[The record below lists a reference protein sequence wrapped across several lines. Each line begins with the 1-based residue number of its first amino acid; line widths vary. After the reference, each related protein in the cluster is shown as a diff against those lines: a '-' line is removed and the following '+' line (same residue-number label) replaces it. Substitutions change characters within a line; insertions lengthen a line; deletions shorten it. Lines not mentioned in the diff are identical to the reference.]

1 MRIVMPTISEL
12 QQQLAK
18 AREHLDIIKMVTEEL
33 VTELDFDKLVVSI
46 AEKAREIIQAETLVI
61 PIINSEANAY
71 TYKAAIGKNA
81 PSIINQTFPIS
92 VGMCGWVLS
101 NKKSLIFAKD
111 LPWLMDEKTSWE
123 EGMES
128 ALLVPLVARGEIVG
142 GLSGLGKQEGRSFTQ
157 EDYDLLTIFANQIS
171 IAIDNARAFKALS
184 EEKERTEITLS
195 SIGDAVITTDMQGS
209 IVRVNA
215 VACELL
221 GRPAAELI
229 NKPLTSVFDMRHIVT
244 GEPVEDPVSRV
255 ISSGEMVSMKDHVV
269 LSDRNGREYQIVNTA
284 APIRLDDG
292 EILGVVLVF
301 RDVTEENNLLADL
314 RESELRHRRL
324 IEHLG
329 NEYFMFVQ
337 NANGQFVYVSPSV
350 VDCLGYSPQDYI
362 QNYRS
367 FLTENK
373 FNNVIQE
380 KLDLALEG
388 VRSEP
393 YEVEINN
400 KQGDACWL
408 RISETPI
415 IDEEG
420 NVIAIDGLVQNISKQ
435 RELEMYMRQS
445 QKMQAVGQLSG
456 GIAHDFNNQLGVVMG
471 YLEKLQLV
479 VSEEPEQTRWVL
491 AASKASERCVE
502 LTKSLLDFSCK
513 KKITQS
519 IVNVNNSLSSMQS
532 MIEHSIT
539 ANIDFKLQL
548 DPDLFNIVIDEGE
561 FQDVILNLIINA
573 RDAMPE
579 GGELSVLTE
588 NISLQHEQSY
598 FLNSLKPGD
607 YIKVSIVD
615 SGLGMSEQVLERIFE
630 PFFTTKPVGVGTGL
644 GMPMVFGFINRVN
657 GAVDVRT
664 GEAKGT
670 CIELYIPK
678 TSGKKSLEI
687 KSEKRVLPQGNEKVL
702 LVEDESALRF
712 LAEEYLK
719 NLGYEVYSTENASE
733 ALNVL
738 TSNAEIDLL
747 FSDVVMPGGID
758 GYQLVEKARQ
768 LRPSI
773 KVLLATGYASQ
784 EQAKQNTAEEVAD
797 VILYKPYSQSILAQR
812 IRRVLD
818 L

>member
-33 VTELDFDKLVVSI
+33 VTELDFDKLIFSI
-46 AEKAREIIQAETLVI
+46 AEKAREIIKAETLVV
-61 PIINSEANAY
+61 PIVNPDTNSYA
-71 TYKAAIGKNA
+71 YKAAIGKNA
-81 PSIINQTFPIS
+81 SSIINQTFPIS
-92 VGMCGWVLS
+92 VGMCGWVIS

-128 ALLVPLVARGEIVG
+128 ALLVPLMAHGEIVG
-142 GLSGLGKQEGRSFTQ
+142 GLSGLGKQGGQSFTQ
-157 EDYDLLTIFANQIS
+157 EDYDLLVIFANQIS
-171 IAIDNARAFKALS
+171 IALDNARAFKQLL

-195 SIGDAVITTDMQGS
+195 SIGDAVITTDMNGR

-221 GRPAAELI
+221 AWTATELI
-229 NKPLTSVFDMRHIVT
+229 NKPLSDVFNVSHIVT
-244 GEPVEDPVSRV
+244 GKAVEDSVSRV
-255 ISSGEMVSMKDHVV
+255 ISSGEMVSMTDRVM
-269 LSDRNGREYQIVNTA
+269 LSDRNGREYQIVNNA
-284 APIRLDDG
+284 APIRLEDG
-292 EILGVVLVF
+292 EMLGVILVF
-301 RDVTEENNLLADL
+301 RDVTEENNLLVDL
-314 RESELRHRRL
+314 RESELQHRRL

-329 NEYFMFVQ
+329 DEYFMFVQ

-350 VDCLGYSPQDYI
+350 VDCLGYSPHDFI
-362 QNYRS
+362 HNYRG

-373 FNNVIQE
+373 FNNIIQE
-380 KLDLALEG
+380 KLALALKG
-388 VRSEP
+388 VRTEP

-400 KQGDACWL
+400 KQGNACWL

-415 IDEEG
+415 IDEDG
-420 NVIAIDGLVQNISKQ
+420 NVIAIDGLVQNITQQ
-435 RELEMYMRQS
+435 RELEMFMRQA
-445 QKMQAVGQLSG
+445 QKMEAVGQLSG

-471 YLEKLQLV
+471 CLERLQLS
-479 VSEEPEQTRWVL
+479 VSDNPEQTRWVL

-502 LTKSLLDFSCK
+502 LTKNLLDFSRK
-513 KKITQS
+513 KKVSQS
-519 IVNVNNSLSSMQS
+519 LVNLNNCLSSMQS

-539 ANIDFKLQL
+539 KVIDFKLQL
-548 DPDLFNIVIDEGE
+548 DPHLFNVVIDEGE
-561 FQDVILNLIINA
+561 LQDVVLNLIINA
-573 RDAMPE
+573 RDAMPD
-579 GGELSVLTE
+579 GGVLSILTE
-588 NISLQHEQSY
+588 NISLQNEQSY
-598 FLNSLKPGD
+598 YLNSLKSGD
-607 YIKVSIVD
+607 YIKLSVVD
-615 SGLGMSEQVLERIFE
+615 SGSGMSQQILEHIFE
-630 PFFTTKPVGVGTGL
+630 PFFTTKPVGEGTGL

-657 GAVDVRT
+657 GAIDVKT
-664 GEAKGT
+664 AEDKGT

-678 TSGKKSLEI
+678 ALDKKSLEI
-687 KSEKRVLPQGNEKVL
+687 KSEKRVMPKGNEKVL
-702 LVEDESALRF
+702 LVEDESTLRC

-719 NLGYEVYSTENASE
+719 DLGYEVYSTENASQ
-733 ALNVL
+733 AIDIL

-768 LRPSI
+768 LRPTI

-784 EQAKQNTAEEVAD
+784 ENTTEEV
-797 VILYKPYSQSILAQR
+797 VLYKPYSQSILAQR

>member
-1 MRIVMPTISEL
+1 MPTISEL

-33 VTELDFDKLVVSI
+33 VTELDFDKLIVSI
-46 AEKAREIIQAETLVI
+46 ADKAREIIQAETLVI
-61 PIINSEANAY
+61 PIINSDANTY
-71 TYKAAIGKNA
+71 TYKAAVGNNA
-81 PSIINQTFPIS
+81 SSILNQTFPIS

-101 NKKSLIFAKD
+101 HKKSLIFAKD

-123 EGMES
+123 VGMES
-128 ALLVPLVARGEIVG
+128 ALLVPLMARGEIVG
-142 GLSGLGKQEGRSFTQ
+142 GLSGLGKQDGQSFTQ
-157 EDYDLLTIFANQIS
+157 EDYDLLVIFANQIS
-171 IAIDNARAFKALS
+171 IAIDNARAFKELS

-195 SIGDAVITTDMQGS
+195 SIGDAVITTDMEGN
-209 IVRVNA
+209 IVRANA
-215 VACELL
+215 VAGELL
-221 GRPAAELI
+221 SWTVAELI
-229 NKPLTSVFDMRHIVT
+229 SKPLSSVFKMCHIST
-244 GEPVEDPVSRV
+244 SKPVDDPVSRV

-269 LSDRNGREYQIVNTA
+269 MSDRNGREYQIVSNA

-292 EILGVVLVF
+292 EIVGVVLVF

-314 RESELRHRRL
+314 RESEQRHRRL

-350 VDCLGYSPQDYI
+350 VDCLGYSPQDFI
-362 QNYRS
+362 QNYRG

-373 FNNVIQE
+373 FNNIIQE
-380 KLDLALEG
+380 KLELGLKG

-393 YEVEINN
+393 YEVEIYN
-400 KQGDACWL
+400 KQGDSCWL

-415 IDEEG
+415 IDEED
-420 NVIAIDGLVQNISKQ
+420 NVIAIDGLVQNITKQ

-445 QKMQAVGQLSG
+445 QKMEAVGQLSG
-456 GIAHDFNNQLGVVMG
+456 GIAHDFNNQLGVVLG
-471 YLEKLQLV
+471 YLEKIQIS
-479 VSEEPEQTRWVL
+479 VSEDSEQTRWVL

-502 LTKSLLDFSCK
+502 LTKNLLDFSRK

-519 IVNVNNSLSSMQS
+519 IVNLNNSLSSMQS
-532 MIEHSIT
+532 MIEHSISE
-539 ANIDFKLQL
+539 NIKLKFQL
-548 DPDLFNIVIDEGE
+548 DSDLHTVAIDEGE
-561 FQDVILNLIINA
+561 FQDVILNLVINA

-579 GGELSVLTE
+579 GGVLSVITE
-588 NISLQHEQSY
+588 NVSLQHKQAHY
-598 FLNSLKPGD
+598 LNSLEPGD
-607 YIKVSIVD
+607 YIKISIVD
-615 SGLGMSEQVLERIFE
+615 SGLGMSEQIVERIFE

-664 GEAKGT
+664 EEDKGT

-678 TSGKKSLEI
+678 TSGKVGLEM
-687 KSEKRVLPQGNEKVL
+687 KSEKRVLPEGHEKVL
-702 LVEDESALRF
+702 LVEDEEALRC
-712 LAEEYLK
+712 LAEEFLK

-738 TSNAEIDLL
+738 TSNAEIDVL

-758 GYQLVEKARQ
+758 GYQLVEKARL

-784 EQAKQNTAEEVAD
+784 EQAKQNMADEVAD

-818 L
+818 I